1 MNFGKFT
8 FFWSFEVTTKDK
20 TKFLN
25 SWQELKTNL
34 EKTYGL
40 ADARLYSEVAG
51 KKNPEELYS
60 GIIIISWYSLN
71 DFISALQTI
80 EFRDFIQNFIQKWD
94 IKEAPFTSYSLIRK
108 NKFFQMPTR
117 ISNDF
122 FMVIFLLV
130 AAIIV
135 WIILFYLR

>member
-1 MNFGKFT
+1 M
-8 FFWSFEVTTKDK
+8 
-20 TKFLN
+20 
-25 SWQELKTNL
+25 

-51 KKNPEELYS
+51 KKKSEELYS

-108 NKFFQMPTR
+108 NNFFQMPTR